1 MAPRQETD
9 GSQKVQISQ
18 VNIFQSWSGVITCHF
33 FQVLPGYA
41 PSYATDYVPPEVSM
55 DINFTSHHNHNFP
68 WKTYSWK
75 SAGQRTLVLC
85 FCKHYIIQ
93 CFPLPHTIGGEFS
106 ILYGSEASASSDHL
120 KCTYFELK
128 WWLLGLAL
136 NQLRLKSFVRVKFS
150 QQFTYCIKVVDSKAY
165 TKRKSS
171 GDSRPSSAEPP
182 EVVCN
187 YHFVTAI
194 TSFHLLMLSGLVVKL
209 KTIFVIFSSGLKGII
224 HYHDHHQH

>member
-1 MAPRQETD
+1 MLLWRQDRRLMAVKR
-9 GSQKVQISQ
+9 
-18 VNIFQSWSGVITCHF
+18 F
-33 FQVLPGYA
+33 
-41 PSYATDYVPPEVSM
+41 
-55 DINFTSHHNHNFP
+55 
-68 WKTYSWK
+68 K
-75 SAGQRTLVLC
+75 SARWIFFSPGVFHFKDFFLLLPVSERYKNVSFLSGSSWICPILRNRLCAPWSQWTLVFC
-85 FCKHYIIQ
+85 FCEHYIIQ
-93 CFPLPHTIGGEFS
+93 CFPLPHTIRGEFS

-120 KCTYFELK
+120 KCTHFELK

-136 NQLRLKSFVRVKFS
+136 NQLRLKSFVKVKFS

-182 EVVCN
+182 EVLCN

-209 KTIFVIFSSGLKGII
+209 KTI
-224 HYHDHHQH
+224 